1 MVGETYGRPPVPAGT
16 SRNDD
21 CLSQIERG
29 IVLFGGALLHLIVG
43 IKILWGTITPYV
55 TSYLQMFD
63 ETITTHRT
71 LHVYTYTFL
80 GQAITMYGGG
90 LLEKRIGA
98 RSTAL
103 LGTFLISGGTLLA
116 SFCTSLSSVVASQ
129 AIVGLGIGTAY
140 SAPILCSFRH
150 FTANKALVT
159 GVITTGTGFG
169 PFLFGL
175 IAAAY
180 VNPDN
185 EPTDDAGLFPPNSA
199 IVQRVPSMFVLLSL
213 CYATAGLFG
222 SFLLSEPTESDFM
235 ETTSRAKAISN
246 SNSGESAPMLPK
258 KLAGFVVPSSEDLE
272 KIKLDNLESSN
283 DASRLEK
290 GSYGGTASM
299 PAKRTVG
306 GGNTRRHQRYGSR
319 TKFKVTYELTTAE
332 MIRDSLCWLVISGAI
347 GSGVLGFWTAATF
360 KSFGQPYLRDDH
372 FLTAVGSIGCLCSG
386 LSRTLWGTM
395 ADCLGTFRTIEIVS
409 YASPIFMILY
419 TLMPENKAAF
429 GFLVCGQFALWGANY
444 CLYPPI
450 AAFLFGEKNMGT
462 NYGFIFFVFGVSS
475 TFLIDICGYTS
486 IQFEVLNLIFAGIG
500 FVGALLNSRL
510 RYLTTDIRDEVIMK
524 HHRATSSIGSIF

>member
-1 MVGETYGRPPVPAGT
+1 MTGETYGRPPAGT
-16 SRNDD
+16 TVIGGSED

-71 LHVYTYTFL
+71 LHVYTVTFL

-103 LGTFLISGGTLLA
+103 LGTFLISAGTFLA
-116 SFCTSLSSVVASQ
+116 SFCTSLSSVVVSQ

-140 SAPILCSFRH
+140 SAPILCCFRH
-150 FTANKALVT
+150 FTSNKALVT
-159 GVITTGTGFG
+159 GIITTGTGFG

-180 VNPDN
+180 VNPNN
-185 EPTDDAGLFPPNSA
+185 EPTNDAGLFPPDSD
-199 IVQRVPSMFVLLSL
+199 IVQRVPSMFVLLSV
-213 CYATAGLFG
+213 CYATAGLLG
-222 SFLLSEPTESDFM
+222 SFLLSEPSESDSID
-235 ETTSRAKAISN
+235 TIPAAKTMPYSN
-246 SNSGESAPMLPK
+246 RGESTPMLPK
-258 KLAGFVVPSSEDLE
+258 KLAGIVPSSEDLE
-272 KIKLDNLESSN
+272 NIKLDNLESNNNVSQI
-283 DASRLEK
+283 EK
-290 GSYGGTASM
+290 GSYGGTA
-299 PAKRTVG
+299 PITAKRIVG

-332 MIRDSLCWLVISGAI
+332 MMRDSLSWLVISGAI

-360 KSFGQPYLRDDH
+360 KSFGQPYLKDDH

-386 LSRTLWGTM
+386 LSRTLWG
-395 ADCLGTFRTIEIVS
+395 R
-409 YASPIFMILY
+409 
-419 TLMPENKAAF
+419 
-429 GFLVCGQFALWGANY
+429 
-444 CLYPPI
+444 
-450 AAFLFGEKNMGT
+450 
-462 NYGFIFFVFGVSS
+462 
-475 TFLIDICGYTS
+475 
-486 IQFEVLNLIFAGIG
+486 
-500 FVGALLNSRL
+500 
-510 RYLTTDIRDEVIMK
+510 
-524 HHRATSSIGSIF
+524 